1 MLLLLPS
8 DIFQGTELKFT
19 LIHCS
24 PEVYLFLFL
33 KKKKTNQM
41 HLTSAPVCVDGGSP
55 MLLFRTKHVRSQ
67 RSRFYHSGASCQA
80 TRSIDH
86 LKKKKK
92 KKLVRGQQ
100 HIYPIY
106 SQLITRD
113 QFDRWRTLKDVAK
126 E

>member
-1 MLLLLPS
+1 
-8 DIFQGTELKFT
+8 
-19 LIHCS
+19 
-24 PEVYLFLFL
+24 
-33 KKKKTNQM
+33 M

-55 MLLFRTKHVRSQ
+55 MLLFRTKHVKSQ
-67 RSRFYHSGASCQA
+67 RSRFYHLGASCQA

-86 LKKKKK
+86 KKK

-126 E
+126 EEEKVTTSVHSFCTQVEVRIYVDTEDIRSKREEALSSK